1 MLYSTGTALLAFAGF
16 LYASWGGLSHEVKD
30 ISLLT
35 FLGVILTFPVYAGL
49 TANTLGGRSTII
61 DGMNISDPTLRAMG
75 EMMRKKEESNDAPS
89 PTGTDGITPLPF
101 KGEEDVVFTDVK

>member
-1 MLYSTGTALLAFAGF
+1 MLYSTGTVLLAFAGF
-16 LYASWGGLSHEVKD
+16 LYASWGDLSYKD
-30 ISLLT
+30 ISFLV

-61 DGMNISDPTLRAMG
+61 DDMNISDPTLRAMG

-89 PTGTDGITPLPF
+89 PTGTDGITPLPC